1 MQINLIYDSVSQSAP
16 ASFKSWMQTAADI
29 LVAACQANITCNIL
43 VGYGEY
49 NTVYATIVIIGV
61 LATITIA
68 YNTKIQ
74 RQTHDKEHAT
84 DVATIMGYAEKYYMK
99 NGIYPYGATLNPTN
113 AADTMP
119 DYNAVTAA
127 MPGIPTDSLTGSSGF
142 NFFAFSCGGS
152 CNLSSAQRAI
162 KRKQFIYMTAP
173 QGNNNYQYAID
184 KGDDFWGCKLT
195 FNDSDPG
202 AVIAWQSE
210 DTGKWPFLKSAHGT
224 VLIDIYSGGP
234 TPPTTCT
241 FTNA

>member
-1 MQINLIYDSVSQSAP
+1 MMKKIS
-16 ASFKSWMQTAADI
+16 TAGFTI
-29 LVAACQANITCNIL
+29 VELMV
-43 VGYGEY
+43 V
-49 NTVYATIVIIGV
+49 IVIIGV

-99 NGIYPYGATLNPTN
+99 NGVYPYGATLNPTN

-152 CNLSSAQRAI
+152 CSLSSAQRAI
-162 KRKQFIYMTAP
+162 KRKQLIYMTAP
-173 QGNNNYQYAID
+173 QGNNNYLYAID

-210 DTGKWPFLKSAHGT
+210 DTGKWTFVKSAHGT

-234 TPPTTCT
+234 APPTTCT